1 MILTNMSRYL
11 LVTAFIFITCS
22 VQAMDVHV
30 YGLFPNMAILEV
42 NGKQRKLRVGE
53 LTPEGVKLISAN
65 SEEAVLEISGKQ
77 YRHVLGT
84 RFSATVMTN
93 NERKGE
99 ARIWPQKGM
108 YVIPGSINQQPVQFM
123 VDTGASWV
131 AMNANTA
138 RRLGI
143 NFRYEGQQGVAGTAA
158 GQVSVYVVTLQ
169 SVRIGEIELQNV
181 EGAVI
186 DAPADN
192 QVLLGASFLNR
203 VDLLREGQMML
214 LREK

>member
-1 MILTNMSRYL
+1 MSRL
-11 LVTAFIFITCS
+11 LLATAFFFLALAS
-22 VQAMDVHV
+22 QAMEVQV

-42 NGKQRKLRVGE
+42 NGKQRKLHVGE
-53 LTPEGVKLISAN
+53 STPEGIKLISAN
-65 SEEAVLEISGKQ
+65 SDEAVLEIKGKQ
-77 YRHVLGT
+77 VRHALGT
-84 RFSATVMTN
+84 RFSATTVTN

-108 YVIPGSINQQPVQFM
+108 YTMPGAINQQSVQFM

-143 NFRYEGQQGVAGTAA
+143 NFRYEGQQGTATTAA
-158 GQVSVYVVTLQ
+158 GQVSVYMVKLQ
-169 SVRIGEIELQNV
+169 TVRIGEIELQNV
-181 EGAVI
+181 DGAVI

-203 VDLLREGQMML
+203 VELHRDGQMML

>member
-1 MILTNMSRYL
+1 MHRRILAT
-11 LVTAFIFITCS
+11 VFIFVTFS
-22 VQAMDVHV
+22 AQAMDVHV
-30 YGLFPNMAILEV
+30 YGLFQNMAILEV

-53 LTPEGVKLISAN
+53 TSPEGIKLISAN
-65 SEEAVLEISGKQ
+65 SEEAVLDIKGKQ
-77 YRHVLGT
+77 HRHALGT
-84 RFSATVMTN
+84 RFSASVVTN

-108 YVIPGSINQQPVQFM
+108 YIIPGSINQQPVQFM

-158 GQVSVYVVTLQ
+158 GKVAVYVVKLQ

-203 VDLLREGQMML
+203 IDLLREGQMML